1 MLNLNKSKKD
11 FIVNYMYFYIN
22 ININGYKIIIMFFF
36 VVIYTIHKKSV
47 LKFTKKVLYIYKIIK
62 EIKIFDFDF
71 IPEREIQL

>member
-22 ININGYKIIIMFFF
+22 ININVYKNIIMFFF

-47 LKFTKKVLYIYKIIK
+47 LKFTKKVLYI
-62 EIKIFDFDF
+62 
-71 IPEREIQL
+71 